1 MKVSFTYTEWIQL
14 AKWAYVKAALKE
26 ANGNISAAARLIG
39 MHRNTYYNLL
49 KNMRENEKNGN

>member
-1 MKVSFTYTEWIQL
+1 MKISYVEWIQC

-39 MHRNTYYNLL
+39 MHRNSYYNLL
-49 KNMRENEKNGN
+49 KAMRENEKNGN